1 MSVVERVRDLT
12 RLAFQL
18 GNNWISLA
26 GAGITT
32 SSAFVLV
39 WFWFME
45 ITSPRSI
52 HPYMGIILFLI
63 LPALFLAG
71 LVLIPIGILRERR
84 RRKAAGETPTPLQA
98 VDFRQPG
105 VRRLLTV
112 VGVLTF
118 INVSILGT
126 AGLKGVEYMDSNQF
140 CGLTCHTVMSPEY
153 TAFLDSPHSRVGCA
167 QCHIGHGAPA
177 LVRAKISGSRQLFA
191 VAFGT
196 FSRPIPSPVEHLR
209 PARETCEQCHWPQKF
224 TNDKLIIRTKFAE
237 DEANTPS
244 TSILLLKIGGH
255 TPNGTTGIHGR
266 HLDATER
273 ITYITTD
280 ARRQEIPK
288 VTYRDDNG
296 QMVDYV
302 TDDFKKLP
310 KETVEKATVR
320 KMDCIDCHNRPTH
333 AFHLPDRALDKALA
347 EKRMSTELPFLK
359 KQALELLKVDY
370 PDQKTAAAKI
380 PVALAEYYRTT
391 YPEIYKQKRAQVD
404 TAGEVVKAIYLRNV
418 FPEMK
423 ITWGTHPNNIGHE
436 EAVGCFRC
444 HDGNHTSADGRTI
457 KGDCDTCHTILAQD
471 EKDPKILKD
480 FGMK

>member
-1 MSVVERVRDLT
+1 MSIGERVRDLT
-12 RLAFQL
+12 RLVFQM
-18 GNNWISLA
+18 GNNWMTLG
-26 GAGITT
+26 GAALTT

-45 ITSPRSI
+45 LTSPRSI
-52 HPYMGIILFLI
+52 HPYAGILLFLI
-63 LPALFLAG
+63 LPAIFLVGLAMIPLGIYRLRRKRRLAG
-71 LVLIPIGILRERR
+71 EAPEALH
-84 RRKAAGETPTPLQA
+84 A
-98 VDFRQPG
+98 VDFKQPA

-112 VGVLTF
+112 VGVATF
-118 INVSILGT
+118 INISIMGT

-177 LVRAKISGSRQLFA
+177 LVRAKISGTRQLFA

-196 FSRPIPSPVEHLR
+196 YSRPIPSPVEHLR

-224 TNDKLIIRTKFAE
+224 TDDKLIVRTKYAE

-255 TPNGTTGIHGR
+255 TANGTTGIHGR
-266 HLDATER
+266 HLDTMER
-273 ITYITTD
+273 ISYVTTD
-280 ARRQEIPK
+280 TRRQEIPK
-288 VTYRDDNG
+288 VTYRDDQG
-296 QMVDYV
+296 QLVDYV
-302 TDDFKKLP
+302 TEDYKKLS
-310 KETVEKATVR
+310 KEKLAQATTR
-320 KMDCIDCHNRPTH
+320 KMDCVDCHNRPTH
-333 AFHLPDRALDKALA
+333 AFELPDRAMDKAIS
-347 EKRMSTELPFLK
+347 KGRMSAELPFLK
-359 KQALELLKVDY
+359 KKAVELLKADY

-380 PVALAEYYRTT
+380 PVALAEYYRTA

-423 ITWGTHPNNIGHE
+423 LTWGTHPNNIGHE

-444 HDGNHTSADGRTI
+444 HDGSHTAADGRTI

-480 FGMK
+480 LGMK